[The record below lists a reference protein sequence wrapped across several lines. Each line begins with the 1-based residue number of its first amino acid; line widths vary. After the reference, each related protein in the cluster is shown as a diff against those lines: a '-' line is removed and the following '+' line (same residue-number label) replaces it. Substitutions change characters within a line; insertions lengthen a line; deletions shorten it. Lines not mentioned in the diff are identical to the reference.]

1 MTPEMTIDEIMPRM
15 ARLQLYAIF
24 MRPTDKYDTESDEGR
39 EIMRRH
45 LQFQLE
51 MEDKGILLAAGPLDD
66 YGRAS
71 TLAKYRE
78 STPAGERLIDASGM
92 YFIVAPS
99 REAAEAI
106 AASEPFEA
114 AGWRTHT
121 LCSWM
126 LNEGTSVPLVR
137 SMIESSQA
145 KVSEKQ

>member
-1 MTPEMTIDEIMPRM
+1 MTPEMTMDEIMPRM

-24 MRPTDKYDTESDEGR
+24 MRPTEKYDTESDEGR
-39 EIMRRH
+39 EIMRSH

-51 MEDKGILLAAGPLDD
+51 LEDKGILLAAGPLDD
-66 YGRAS
+66 FGRAS

-78 STPAGERLIDASGM
+78 STPPGERLIDASGM

-137 SMIESSQA
+137 SMVEASQA
-145 KVSEKQ
+145 KSSKS

>member
-1 MTPEMTIDEIMPRM
+1 MTREMSMDEIMSRM

-24 MRPTDKYDTESDEGR
+24 MRPTEKYDTESEEGR

-66 YGRAS
+66 FGRAS
-71 TLAKYRE
+71 TLVKYRD

-126 LNEGTSVPLVR
+126 LNEGTAGPLVR

-145 KVSEKQ
+145 EVSKS

>member
-1 MTPEMTIDEIMPRM
+1 MTMDEIMPRM

-24 MRPTDKYDTESDEGR
+24 MRPTEKYDTESDEGR

-51 MEDKGILLAAGPLDD
+51 LEDKGTLLAAGPLDD
-66 YGRAS
+66 FGRAS

-78 STPAGERLIDASGM
+78 STPPGERLIDASGM

-106 AASEPFEA
+106 AASEPFEVS
-114 AGWRTHT
+114 GWRTLT
-121 LCSWM
+121 LCNWM

-137 SMIESSQA
+137 SMIESSEA
-145 KVSEKQ
+145 KGSKS